1 MNWIFQ
7 FFFIEQNYFKT
18 TKRHPRYRIL
28 FHNCDNNIQFR
39 QLFRSKRKSCA
50 QSTLISELSDKFLQH
65 FSLTCCQ
72 MCSVW
77 KFDSCNEPCN
87 GIYALDL
94 FSKPW
99 WFNLV
104 FEGLGK
110 NSSNWNFT
118 FHVVISREKLYTSSF
133 AVWTVWRVEK
143 KVNL

>member
-1 MNWIFQ
+1 MV
-7 FFFIEQNYFKT
+7 
-18 TKRHPRYRIL
+18 L
-28 FHNCDNNIQFR
+28 
-39 QLFRSKRKSCA
+39 
-50 QSTLISELSDKFLQH
+50 
-65 FSLTCCQ
+65 LTCCQ

-110 NSSNWNFT
+110 KSSNWNFT
-118 FHVVISREKLYTSSF
+118 LWFHVKIVHFGSLFEQYDVLKKSQGKKWKIREIDRLLICFKNSLLLSF
-133 AVWTVWRVEK
+133 YLNRNQSGLNKQIIKFHEIVTIFI
-143 KVNL
+143 KVFKIWSLLFKDVP